1 MFKRMLPVLAAA
13 LALTILCGCAC
24 DGGTATATPS
34 PTLTPTE
41 TPMASASA
49 SPDAGTQSPAL
60 PGALTEPSSS
70 PDASATGEAATIP
83 DFKEGT
89 EVKDTDVPKV
99 TQAIKE
105 QYPNAEVVS
114 IKHAMQSNQQ
124 AYAVVIT
131 TSGTERTVYVLP
143 DGTMADDASAGST
156 TNQ

>member
-24 DGGTATATPS
+24 DGGMAAATPS

-41 TPMASASA
+41 TPMATT
-49 SPDAGTQSPAL
+49 SPDAGTQSPAQ
-60 PGALTEPSSS
+60 PDALTQPSGS
-70 PDASATGEAATIP
+70 PDANATGEASTIP
-83 DFKEGT
+83 DFQEGT

-105 QYPNAEVVS
+105 QFPNAEIVS

-124 AYAVVIT
+124 TYAVVIA

-143 DGTMADDASAGST
+143 DGTMAGDASAT
-156 TNQ
+156 PNQ